1 MKFTRSLNA
10 GARRDYFLPERKSDQ
25 DNEDNQQAAAMR
37 GPAGILETDNST
49 SHFPLCPVEAPPPFL
64 TAPPSRTG
72 FLGSSRKCLLIRSR
86 FPSHSGASQVTMP

>member
-1 MKFTRSLNA
+1 MMKFTRSLNA

-37 GPAGILETDNST
+37 GPAGILRLTPYPHS
-49 SHFPLCPVEAPPPFL
+49 PAPEAPPPL
-64 TAPPSRTG
+64 TALLKDRLGIFQKMPS
-72 FLGSSRKCLLIRSR
+72 LIRSR